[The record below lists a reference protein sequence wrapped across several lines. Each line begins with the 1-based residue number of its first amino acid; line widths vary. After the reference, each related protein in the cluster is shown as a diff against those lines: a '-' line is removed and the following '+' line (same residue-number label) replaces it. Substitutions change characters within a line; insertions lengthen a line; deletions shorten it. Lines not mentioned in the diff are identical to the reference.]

1 MISAFLNSVKIP
13 ELRRR
18 ILFTLAVIV
27 IVRLGAA
34 ITTPGVNQGVLQEW
48 FRTSL
53 SQRTGG
59 GLAALFNLFS
69 GGALENC
76 AVFSLGIMPYISASI
91 MMQLLTAVIPQLGR
105 LAREDGGR
113 QKIMQLTRYTT
124 LVLCIF
130 QGYLLALSFQHPE
143 SYHTMLPG
151 ITDTIRQL
159 GVPLVDDLGWKFRIV
174 TVVSLTTGTLVLMWL
189 GDQITERGIGNG
201 ISLIITIGIVARL
214 PAALVQAWKTF
225 VPSGQGA
232 SQVNPMVLVLLVLV
246 LIFVIA
252 AVIAI
257 TQGVRKITVQYAKRV
272 VGRKMYG
279 GQTQYMPLKVN
290 YAGVMPII
298 FAWALLLFPA
308 TIVSYGFKNS
318 PTANR
323 IAAALSTGWPHYVA
337 LAAMIFFFSY
347 FWVATQFQPTQIA
360 DDLKKYGGYIPGVRP
375 GKPTADFLDYT
386 MTRLTFA
393 GAIFLT
399 LIAVFP
405 SLLSQWLNVPVITA
419 QFFGG
424 TSLLIIVGVMLDT
437 MRQVETHLI
446 QRHYDGFLR
455 KGRIRGRSF
464 DRAAYA
470 RGEAVEQW
478 HPHLVWCGYCRA
490 RDCRGRDLSLWAIG
504 EKAACS
510 SRPARFRQRNSGGND
525 YAALRDSR
533 DFTRGDSAA

>member
-1 MISAFLNSVKIP
+1 MVSAFLNSVKIP

-34 ITTPGVNQGVLQEW
+34 ISTPGVNSAVLQEW
-48 FRTSL
+48 FRDALNNKS
-53 SQRTGG
+53 GG
-59 GLAALFNLFS
+59 GVAALFNLFS

-76 AVFSLGIMPYISASI
+76 AIFSLGIMPYISASI
-91 MMQLLTAVIPQLGR
+91 MLQLLTAVIPKLGR

-113 QKIMQLTRYTT
+113 QKIMQITRYAT
-124 LVLCIF
+124 VALCIV
-130 QGYLLALSFQHPE
+130 QGYLLAVSFQHPE
-143 SYHTMLPG
+143 SYQTMLPG
-151 ITDTIRQL
+151 ITETISKL
-159 GVPLVDDLGWKFRIV
+159 GIPLVADLGMTFRIV
-174 TVVSLTTGTLVLMWL
+174 TVLTLTAGTLFLMWL

-201 ISLIITIGIVARL
+201 ISLIITVGIVARL
-214 PAALVQAWKTF
+214 PAALAQAWKTF
-225 VPSGQGA
+225 VPSGEGGG
-232 SQVNPMVLVLLVLV
+232 SQVNPAILVLMIAFLF
-246 LIFVIA
+246 IVIA
-252 AVIAI
+252 AVIAV

-308 TIVSYGFKNS
+308 TIVGMAFQNS
-318 PTANR
+318 PTAR
-323 IAAALSTGWPHYVA
+323 HISDMLSHGWVHYVVLA
-337 LAAMIFFFSY
+337 LMIFFFSY
-347 FWVATQFQPTQIA
+347 FWVATQFQPAQIA

-375 GKPTADFLDYT
+375 GKPTSEFLDFT

-399 LIAVFP
+399 LIAVLP
-405 SLLSQWLNVPVITA
+405 SLLSEGLNVPAITA

-455 KGRIRGRSF
+455 KGRIRGRF
-464 DRAAYA
+464 DRASYN
-470 RGEAVEQW
+470 RGEAAPQTTLMWLYVGIAV
-478 HPHLVWCGYCRA
+478 LVIGGVAIFVY
-490 RDCRGRDLSLWAIG
+490 GR
-504 EKAACS
+504 
-510 SRPARFRQRNSGGND
+510 
-525 YAALRDSR
+525 
-533 DFTRGDSAA
+533 

>member
-1 MISAFLNSVKIP
+1 MVSAFLNTVKIP

-18 ILFTLAVIV
+18 ILFTLAVVV

-34 ITTPGVNQGVLQEW
+34 ISTPGVNAAVLQEW
-48 FRTSL
+48 FRSA
-53 SQRTGG
+53 SSSSGG
-59 GLAALFNLFS
+59 GVAALFNLFS

-76 AVFSLGIMPYISASI
+76 AIFSLGIMPYISASI
-91 MMQLLTAVIPQLGR
+91 MLQLLTAVIPRLGR

-113 QKIMQLTRYTT
+113 QKIMQITRYAT
-124 LVLCIF
+124 VALCIV
-130 QGYLLALSFQHPE
+130 QGYLLAISFQHPE
-143 SYHTMLPG
+143 SYQTMLPG
-151 ITDTIRQL
+151 ITETVQKL
-159 GVPLVDDLGWKFRIV
+159 GIPLVADIGMTFRII
-174 TVVSLTTGTLVLMWL
+174 TVVTLTAGTLFLMWL

-201 ISLIITIGIVARL
+201 ISLIITVGIVARL
-214 PAALVQAWKTF
+214 PAALAQAWKTF
-225 VPSGQGA
+225 VPSAQTGS
-232 SQVNPMVLVLLVLV
+232 SQVNPMVLVLLVLF
-246 LIFVIA
+246 LIIVIA
-252 AVIAI
+252 AVIAV

-298 FAWALLLFPA
+298 FAWALLLFPT
-308 TIVSYGFKNS
+308 TIVSVAFQNS
-318 PTANR
+318 R
-323 IAAALSTGWPHYVA
+323 IARTISDALSHGWPHYVA

-375 GKPTADFLDYT
+375 GKPTADFLDFT

-399 LIAVFP
+399 LIAVLP
-405 SLLSQWLNVPVITA
+405 SLLSQGLNVPQITA

-424 TSLLIIVGVMLDT
+424 TSLLIIVGVILDT

-455 KGRIRGRSF
+455 KGRIRGRAF
-464 DRAAYA
+464 DRSAYN
-470 RGEAVEQW
+470 RGEAAQQGTLMWLYVGIAV
-478 HPHLVWCGYCRA
+478 LVIGGVAIFLY
-490 RDCRGRDLSLWAIG
+490 GR
-504 EKAACS
+504 
-510 SRPARFRQRNSGGND
+510 
-525 YAALRDSR
+525 
-533 DFTRGDSAA
+533 

>member
-1 MISAFLNSVKIP
+1 MVSAFLNTVKIP

-34 ITTPGVNQGVLQEW
+34 ITTPGVNPAVLQDW
-48 FRTSL
+48 FRTS
-53 SQRTGG
+53 SQSGG
-59 GLAALFNLFS
+59 GGIAALFNLFS

-91 MMQLLTAVIPQLGR
+91 MLQLLTAVIPSLSR
-105 LAREDGGR
+105 MSREDNGR
-113 QKIMQLTRYTT
+113 QKVMQYTRYAT
-124 LVLCIF
+124 VFLCIF
-130 QGYLLALSFQHPE
+130 QGYLLAISFQHPE

-151 ITDTIRQL
+151 ISETTARL
-159 GVPLVDDLGWKFRIV
+159 GIPLVESQGWGFRLV
-174 TVVSLTTGTLVLMWL
+174 TVVTLTAGTLFLMWL
-189 GDQITERGIGNG
+189 GDQITDRGIGNG

-214 PAALVQAWKTF
+214 PAALAQAWKTF
-225 VPSGQGA
+225 VPSGGNA
-232 SQVNPMVLVLLVLV
+232 SQVSPAILVLMVAFLF
-246 LIFVIA
+246 IVIA
-252 AVIAI
+252 AVIAV

-298 FAWALLLFPA
+298 FAWALLLFPT
-308 TIVSYGFKNS
+308 TIVGLAFKNS
-318 PTANR
+318 RTAR
-323 IAAALSTGWPHYVA
+323 QISDMLASGWLHYVF

-347 FWVATQFQPTQIA
+347 FWVATQFQPAQIA

-375 GKPTADFLDYT
+375 GKPTADFLDFT

-399 LIAVFP
+399 LIAILP
-405 SLLSQWLNVPVITA
+405 SLLSQGLHVPTITA

-424 TSLLIIVGVMLDT
+424 TSLLIIVGVILDT

-455 KGRIRGRSF
+455 KGRIRGRAF
-464 DRAAYA
+464 DRASYS
-470 RGEAVEQW
+470 RGDAAQQGT
-478 HPHLVWCGYCRA
+478 LVWLYVGIAVLVIGGVAIFLY
-490 RDCRGRDLSLWAIG
+490 GR
-504 EKAACS
+504 
-510 SRPARFRQRNSGGND
+510 
-525 YAALRDSR
+525 
-533 DFTRGDSAA
+533 

>member
-1 MISAFLNSVKIP
+1 MVSAFLNTVKIP

-18 ILFTLAVIV
+18 ILFTLAIIV

-34 ITTPGVNQGVLQEW
+34 IPTPGVNQAVIQEW

-53 SQRTGG
+53 TEKQGG
-59 GLAALFNLFS
+59 NIAALFNLFS

-76 AVFSLGIMPYISASI
+76 AIFSLGIMPYISASI

-105 LAREDGGR
+105 LAKEDGGR
-113 QKIMQLTRYTT
+113 QKIMQYTRYATVALC
-124 LVLCIF
+124 LV
-130 QGYLLALSFQHPE
+130 QGYLLAISFQHPE
-143 SYHTMLPG
+143 SYQTMLPG
-151 ITDTIRQL
+151 IMDTVHRL
-159 GVPLVDDLGWKFRIV
+159 GIELVDNPGMSFRII
-174 TVVSLTTGTLVLMWL
+174 TMLSLTTGTLFLMWL

-214 PAALVQAWKTF
+214 PAALAQAWKTF
-225 VPSGQGA
+225 VPTAGSGA
-232 SQVNPMVLVLLVLV
+232 TPANPFVLVLMIAFLFL
-246 LIFVIA
+246 VIA
-252 AVIAI
+252 AVIAV
-257 TQGVRKITVQYAKRV
+257 TQGVRKVTVQYAKRV

-298 FAWALLLFPA
+298 FAFALLLFPA
-308 TIVSYGFKNS
+308 TIVGYVGKNS
-318 PTANR
+318 P
-323 IAAALSTGWPHYVA
+323 IAAKIVGALNNGWPHYLV
-337 LAAMIFFFSY
+337 LAVMIFFFSY
-347 FWVATQFQPTQIA
+347 FWVATQFQPSQIA

-399 LIAVFP
+399 IIAILP
-405 SLLSQWLNVPVITA
+405 TLLSRSLNVPSITA

-424 TSLLIIVGVMLDT
+424 TSLLIIVGVILDT

-455 KGRIRGRSF
+455 KGRIRGGRF
-464 DRAAYA
+464 DRASYA
-470 RGEAVEQW
+470 RGEA
-478 HPHLVWCGYCRA
+478 A
-490 RDCRGRDLSLWAIG
+490 RSTTLMWLYVGIAIIVIGGVAVFVYGR
-504 EKAACS
+504 
-510 SRPARFRQRNSGGND
+510 
-525 YAALRDSR
+525 
-533 DFTRGDSAA
+533 